1 MAHPRPS
8 VTADNARDAAL
19 QAEFNEKKWVWVP
32 DEREGYLAGWVTK
45 EDEEFGDVVIA
56 ANSEVRRVNL
66 DELSKMNPPKFDRV
80 ADMADLTFLNEAS
93 VVHNLRL
100 RYGSDAIYTY
110 SGLFLVAMNPYKQLP
125 HMYSDKTIAQ
135 YRGRRRTE
143 NQPHIYA
150 IAEQAW
156 VNMGEERENQSILIT
171 GESGAGKTENTK
183 KVIQYLAAIAT
194 DSTPPG
200 SHSRAGSTTAVV
212 PSQGLP
218 RSSSFR
224 NPSQGVTTATT
235 AKSKLGLLERQILQ
249 ANPILEAFGNA
260 QTQRNN
266 NSSRFGKFIRIT
278 FAGDGSIAGA
288 NIDWYLLEKSRVVAR
303 SELERSFHVFYQL
316 LEGGGALKD
325 ALLLDGSVDDY
336 ELLNKSRR
344 LIDGVDDREEWRLL
358 EAALDVV
365 GFTQAE
371 QFDLFRTLAAILHI
385 GNIEIVADR
394 SGEQARISVPAQ
406 AEKACHLL
414 GVSSADFARAVLSPR
429 VLAGREWVTQARTA
443 QQARDELGALCKT
456 LYEKTFGSLVDRVNR
471 ALDRPAPKST
481 FIGVLDIAGFEIF
494 QENGFEQLCINYTNE
509 RLQQYFNHHMFV
521 LEQEEYAREGIEW
534 SFVNFGLDLQPTI
547 DLIEESGGR
556 PGILSCLDEE
566 CIMPKATDA
575 TFTAKLHGLWTNTDH
590 PGGSKYAPARFAQG
604 FVVQHYA
611 GRVEY
616 RTDGWLAKNK
626 DPLNDNLTRVLASS
640 SERSVAAMFA
650 EGDGIKRVGGVVV
663 KKGAFRT
670 VTQRHKEQLASL
682 MGQLSATQPHFVRC
696 IVPNTLRRPGRVD
709 VPLVL
714 DQLRCNGVLEG
725 IRIARL
731 GYPNRLPFVECRAR
745 YELLVPGVLPPG
757 YMDGRKAA
765 ARMLSALELDP
776 ASYRIGTTK
785 VFFKAGVLADL
796 EEQRDGLLYDIF
808 GRLQAVARK
817 WVARRQM
824 KKILGR
830 AVAARRI
837 QENARLYSALKD
849 WPWWQLYTKVRPL
862 LAATR
867 NDEELRR
874 KSVELEL
881 AKERAERDA
890 RERQALE
897 TLKMELEADKRR
909 VEEALAA
916 ERVQSSDREAL
927 LERSTRRQAELE
939 EDVLALQA
947 DLDTV
952 DGQLERV
959 QTQLAEMTERYK
971 NLKAEFLL
979 ATEAL
984 ERWEVEA
991 KEWAS
996 RDEERVKVDGR
1007 VVALE
1012 TEMAVMA
1019 KEMDELR
1026 ATLAE
1031 REEDKV
1037 RLKERMEAA
1046 LADLEAKL
1054 NAEVTHRFVL
1064 LHPGHFSHSELTH
1077 CSDLGRAKADAAEKE
1092 ARQAKEELAE
1102 VTRTATDYAAMIQRK
1117 EADATRAAADVASM
1131 RRERDAALKQVAELQ
1146 AHSDIISNE
1155 LVAQKDDRERAVA
1168 ARTKLQAEL
1177 DELRV
1182 AMDAKSSEETKRS
1195 EAERSRELELAD
1207 LRSQQARLA
1216 EELAEARKSGGEA
1229 QTALRTVQHER
1240 DELLTRRASLLKK
1253 AEDGDKKS
1261 KDSEAQLANAEKARR
1276 AAESELQ
1283 ALRMRQ
1289 VDLDGQLAEAVK
1301 AKEVCYTARRPRPF
1315 RLHAV
1320 RSRIANSHP
1329 HTRSTRTLRTRYC
1342 RSSARRHRG
1351 FGRWR
1356 QLGRSWR
1363 RRLRSAHNSR
1373 SPQRKT
1379 TPKLRSSRIV
1389 TSSSSASSRRHKM
1402 TSIIASGTCRTFAQ
1416 SRTRPSSNMSTS
1428 SRRPNVLP
1436 TSNLQTLKP
1445 SFVQRNRNCAR
1456 CSRSRL
1462 VCSPIPK
1469 TPHAKP
1475 RKNVPSIAPR
1485 TSRFVRPRRRQTSC
1499 APKSRRSVGLA
1510 RLLKRRHA
1518 GWTATRR
1525 TSPLS

>member
-1 MAHPRPS
+1 
-8 VTADNARDAAL
+8 
-19 QAEFNEKKWVWVP
+19 
-32 DEREGYLAGWVTK
+32 
-45 EDEEFGDVVIA
+45 
-56 ANSEVRRVNL
+56 
-66 DELSKMNPPKFDRV
+66 
-80 ADMADLTFLNEAS
+80 
-93 VVHNLRL
+93 
-100 RYGSDAIYTY
+100 
-110 SGLFLVAMNPYKQLP
+110 
-125 HMYSDKTIAQ
+125 
-135 YRGRRRTE
+135 
-143 NQPHIYA
+143 
-150 IAEQAW
+150 
-156 VNMGEERENQSILIT
+156 
-171 GESGAGKTENTK
+171 
-183 KVIQYLAAIAT
+183 
-194 DSTPPG
+194 
-200 SHSRAGSTTAVV
+200 
-212 PSQGLP
+212 
-218 RSSSFR
+218 
-224 NPSQGVTTATT
+224 
-235 AKSKLGLLERQILQ
+235 
-249 ANPILEAFGNA
+249 
-260 QTQRNN
+260 
-266 NSSRFGKFIRIT
+266 
-278 FAGDGSIAGA
+278 
-288 NIDWYLLEKSRVVAR
+288 
-303 SELERSFHVFYQL
+303 
-316 LEGGGALKD
+316 
-325 ALLLDGSVDDY
+325 
-336 ELLNKSRR
+336 
-344 LIDGVDDREEWRLL
+344 
-358 EAALDVV
+358 
-365 GFTQAE
+365 
-371 QFDLFRTLAAILHI
+371 
-385 GNIEIVADR
+385 
-394 SGEQARISVPAQ
+394 
-406 AEKACHLL
+406 
-414 GVSSADFARAVLSPR
+414 
-429 VLAGREWVTQARTA
+429 
-443 QQARDELGALCKT
+443 
-456 LYEKTFGSLVDRVNR
+456 
-471 ALDRPAPKST
+471 
-481 FIGVLDIAGFEIF
+481 
-494 QENGFEQLCINYTNE
+494 
-509 RLQQYFNHHMFV
+509 MFV

-808 GRLQAVARK
+808 GRLQAVA
-817 WVARRQM
+817 
-824 KKILGR
+824 
-830 AVAARRI
+830 ARRI

-971 NLKAEFLL
+971 SLKAEFLL

-1012 TEMAVMA
+1012 TEMAAMA

-1054 NAEVTHRFVL
+1054 NAEVTHR
-1064 LHPGHFSHSELTH
+1064 
-1077 CSDLGRAKADAAEKE
+1077 DLGRAKADAAEKE

-1146 AHSDIISNE
+1146 AHSDTISNE

-1195 EAERSRELELAD
+1195 EVERSRELELAD

-1301 AKEVCYTARRPRPF
+1301 AKEVCYRARRPRPF
-1315 RLHAV
+1315 CLHAV

-1329 HTRSTRTLRTRYC
+1329 PTRSTRTSRTRYC

-1356 QLGRSWR
+1356 QLGRSSR
-1363 RRLRSAHNSR
+1363 RRLQSAHNSR
-1373 SPQRKT
+1373 SLQCKT

-1389 TSSSSASSRRHKM
+1389 TSSSSANSRRHK
-1402 TSIIASGTCRTFAQ
+1402 TTFIIASGTCRTFAQ
-1416 SRTRPSSNMSTS
+1416 SRTRPLSNTSTS

-1436 TSNLQTLKP
+1436 TSNSQTLRP
-1445 SFVQRNRNCAR
+1445 NFVQRNRNCAR

-1462 VCSPIPK
+1462 VCSQTPK
-1469 TPHAKP
+1469 TLHAKLK
-1475 RKNVPSIAPR
+1475 KNVPSTAPR

-1518 GWTATRR
+1518 GWTAT
-1525 TSPLS
+1525 